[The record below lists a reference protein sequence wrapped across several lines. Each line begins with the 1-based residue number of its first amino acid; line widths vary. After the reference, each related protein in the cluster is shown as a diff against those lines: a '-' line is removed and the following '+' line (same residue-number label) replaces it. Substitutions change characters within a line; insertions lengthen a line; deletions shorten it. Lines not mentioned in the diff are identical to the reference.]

1 MPINFTNVPAR
12 NRARGRPLKK
22 RTNNPGC
29 GIESTSLKTRRQR
42 LSYSSFLRS
51 RLLPSTI
58 FLSLS
63 IIFPS
68 HSYSPPPKRVSYTH
82 TRAENLF
89 SGHPERDPSLFTLFR
104 HSSRNQRY
112 KYARTVGCWLRFQGT
127 AKESRG
133 AISFTRELVSAG
145 AKMILPAPFSTNRA
159 TLSVSFPTKI
169 HPVYPPPLYQPSLR
183 YLNERNLERRKKRNN
198 CNRKST
204 TGKKLKREEW
214 WSVTRRTK

>member
-22 RTNNPGC
+22 RTDNPGC

-112 KYARTVGCWLRFQGT
+112 KYARTVGCWLLAEIPRDGEGISWRDLIHSRARFRGRENDPPGPLFN
-127 AKESRG
+127 ESRNPFRLF
-133 AISFTRELVSAG
+133 SHQNPPC
-145 AKMILPAPFSTNRA
+145 LPTASIP
-159 TLSVSFPTKI
+159 TLFEI
-169 HPVYPPPLYQPSLR
+169 F
-183 YLNERNLERRKKRNN
+183 
-198 CNRKST
+198 
-204 TGKKLKREEW
+204 
-214 WSVTRRTK
+214 

>member
-22 RTNNPGC
+22 RTDNPGC

-145 AKMILPAPFSTNRA
+145 AKNDPPGPLFNESRNPFRLFSHQNPPCLPTASIP
-159 TLSVSFPTKI
+159 TLFEI
-169 HPVYPPPLYQPSLR
+169 F
-183 YLNERNLERRKKRNN
+183 
-198 CNRKST
+198 
-204 TGKKLKREEW
+204 
-214 WSVTRRTK
+214 